1 MRWREGGVVAI
12 RNSILVLSL
21 GLLAACG
28 SSGVR
33 TSPDDEG
40 AGGMGGGSPYVRPT
54 CDDGEKNGD
63 ETDVDCGG
71 PCGACEEGRACDT
84 DSDCTTSSCV
94 EGVCAA
100 PRCDDGREN
109 GDETDVDCGGG
120 TCPRCP
126 VGKMCR
132 STGDCETNTC
142 MSGICEEPSSCL
154 TGVMATHWLLVGAGL
169 LVMRSRRQS

>member
-1 MRWREGGVVAI
+1 MAI
-12 RNSILVLSL
+12 RNSILVLSI

-71 PCGACEEGRACDT
+71 PNCLQCEAGKTCRV
-84 DSDCTTSSCV
+84 DSDCASYVC
-94 EGVCAA
+94 EDGVCAA
-100 PRCDDGREN
+100 PSCTDGIQN
-109 GDETDVDCGGG
+109 GNESDVDCGGG

-132 STGDCETNTC
+132 STGDCETDTC
-142 MSGICEEPSSCL
+142 LSGICEEPSSCL